1 MSKLLF
7 WIVIIL
13 VALVVARL
21 LAQKAARGAPPTP
34 SSRHQHPPGTRP
46 GAKGNGNGTG
56 TELMVRCAH
65 CGIQLPT
72 DEAVRRKGYNY
83 CGLAHSLRGPKT

>member
-34 SSRHQHPPGTRP
+34 SSRHRHAPGARP
-46 GAKGNGNGTG
+46 GAKANPGS
-56 TELMVRCAH
+56 ELMVRCAH

-83 CGLAHSLRGPKT
+83 CGLAHSLRGPKV

>member
-13 VALVVARL
+13 AALVIARI
-21 LAQKAARGAPPTP
+21 LARNAGRRTPPTP
-34 SSRHQHPPGTRP
+34 SSRHAHTPDGTP
-46 GAKGNGNGTG
+46 
-56 TELMVRCAH
+56 EIMVRCAH
-65 CGIQLPT
+65 CGISLPS
-72 DEAVRRKGYNY
+72 DEATRRKGYNY

>member
-46 GAKGNGNGTG
+46 GTKGTPG

-65 CGIQLPT
+65 CGIQLPS

-83 CGLAHSLRGPKT
+83 CGLAHSLRGPKS

>member
-34 SSRHQHPPGTRP
+34 SSRHRYPPGARP
-46 GAKGNGNGTG
+46 GAKDSPGS
-56 TELMVRCAH
+56 ELMVRCAH

>member
-21 LAQKAARGAPPTP
+21 LAQKAARSARPTP
-34 SSRHQHPPGTRP
+34 SSRHEHPPGTRP
-46 GAKGNGNGTG
+46 GAKAAPGTG

-83 CGLAHSLRGPKT
+83 CGLAHSLRGPKS